1 MFDAIIEL
9 LHRCDVLIREAEELM
24 EREKKL
30 GLIQSDQHTKEGDV

>member
-24 EREKKL
+24 ERAKEL
-30 GLIQSDQHTKEGDV
+30 GLTQSDERIKEGDV